1 MRMLRIVDYA
11 ERTIVVLLSLPFLI
25 AFVRVMPAH
34 PHVIVLA
41 ASELIAVML
50 VLIRK
55 PGAVAATPY
64 AFLIAL
70 LGTAAPLLIRPTGGI
85 ALATP
90 TVTLIIMTAGAL
102 LSVGAKLFLNR
113 SFGIVA
119 ANRGVKQGGPYSLV
133 RHPMYLGY
141 IITQAG
147 FLLAVFSP
155 LNVAMYAIA
164 WTFQILR
171 ILEEEKFLRTDDAY
185 VSFSRS
191 TRWRLV
197 PGLF

>member
-1 MRMLRIVDYA
+1 MLDYA
-11 ERTIVVLLSLPFLI
+11 ERAVVVLLSLPFLI
-25 AFVRVMPAH
+25 AFARVLPVH
-34 PHVIVLA
+34 PHLIVLA
-41 ASELIAVML
+41 ASEMMAVVL

-55 PGAVAATPY
+55 PGEMVATPY
-64 AFLIAL
+64 AFMIAL

-85 ALATP
+85 ALAP
-90 TVTLIIMTAGAL
+90 STVTLFIMLVGAM

-119 ANRGVKQGGPYSLV
+119 ANRGVKRGGPYALV

-141 IITQAG
+141 IVTEIG

-155 LNVAMYAIA
+155 LNVAFYAIA
-164 WTFQILR
+164 WSLQVLR
-171 ILEEEKFLRTDDAY
+171 ILEEEKILRTDGAY
-185 VSFSRS
+185 LDFSKS